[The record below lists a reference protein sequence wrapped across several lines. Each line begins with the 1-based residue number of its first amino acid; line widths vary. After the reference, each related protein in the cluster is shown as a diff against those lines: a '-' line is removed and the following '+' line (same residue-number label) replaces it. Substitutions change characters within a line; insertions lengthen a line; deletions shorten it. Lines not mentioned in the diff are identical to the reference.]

1 MAITSTYT
9 LKEAREMLA
18 LWKDCERSLVSGQVQ
33 SYRVG
38 TRECTLLDM
47 EEIRKAIE
55 RLSNIVDALEGR
67 VRTKRVACVVPRD
80 L

>member
-1 MAITSTYT
+1 MITTAYT
-9 LKEAREMLA
+9 LSEAREMLA
-18 LWKDCERSLVSGQVQ
+18 LWKDCERALVSGQVS

-47 EEIRKAIE
+47 DEIREAIE

-67 VRTKRVACVVPRD
+67 VRSRRVVCVVPRD